1 MPFTWNRLFGILA
14 LVLFILAAL
23 AGGGVITMA
32 GSGWLIPGGLASL
45 TLSMLIP

>member
-1 MPFTWNRLFGILA
+1 MPFTWNRLFLILA

-23 AGGGVITMA
+23 VSGGVIGMA

-45 TLSMLIP
+45 VLSMLIP